1 MNTNKKTLSIVERAK
16 KTFVGKIV
24 CRMMGEER
32 GAVMMEYVIV
42 AVLIAAAVAV
52 GAWLFGAQIMG
63 MFGVAGDSTLG
74 RHDKAVE
81 NQEALRN
88 AKPGQNQ
95 QAVDAA
101 KKFQEASDAEGTVN
115 AGN

>member
-1 MNTNKKTLSIVERAK
+1 MNTNKKNSLRIIRAK
-16 KTFVGKIV
+16 RTLLGKIL
-24 CRMMGEER
+24 CRLAGEEK

-74 RHDKAVE
+74 RHDPAVE
-81 NQEALRN
+81 NLKTLRN
-88 AKPGQNQ
+88 IKPGQNQ
-95 QAVDAA
+95 HAVEAA
-101 KKFQEASDAEGTVN
+101 KEFQNAAGAEGTVN
-115 AGN
+115 PGI